1 MGNSSQNWLVCFVW
15 ANNNQEYPNLAV
27 FMASERFLCV
37 WWAVVKA
44 GAKKWLRTKILS
56 FEGSGGV
63 VV

>member
-1 MGNSSQNWLVCFVW
+1 MCFVW

-27 FMASERFLCV
+27 FMASERFLWL

-44 GAKKWLRTKILS
+44 GAKKRLRTKHLS

>member
-1 MGNSSQNWLVCFVW
+1 MW

-37 WWAVVKA
+37 GWTVVKA
-44 GAKKWLRTKILS
+44 GAKKWLRTKNLS
-56 FEGSGGV
+56 FDGSGGV

>member
-1 MGNSSQNWLVCFVW
+1 MCFVW

-37 WWAVVKA
+37 GWAVVKA

-56 FEGSGGV
+56 FEVSGGV

>member
-1 MGNSSQNWLVCFVW
+1 MC

-27 FMASERFLCV
+27 FMASERVLGV

-44 GAKKWLRTKILS
+44 GVNKWLRTKNLS

>member
-1 MGNSSQNWLVCFVW
+1 MCFVW

-37 WWAVVKA
+37 WWTVVKA
-44 GAKKWLRTKILS
+44 GAKKWLRTKNLS

>member
-1 MGNSSQNWLVCFVW
+1 MCFVL

-27 FMASERFLCV
+27 FMASERFLCLL
-37 WWAVVKA
+37 WAVVKA
-44 GAKKWLRTKILS
+44 GVKKWLRTKILS